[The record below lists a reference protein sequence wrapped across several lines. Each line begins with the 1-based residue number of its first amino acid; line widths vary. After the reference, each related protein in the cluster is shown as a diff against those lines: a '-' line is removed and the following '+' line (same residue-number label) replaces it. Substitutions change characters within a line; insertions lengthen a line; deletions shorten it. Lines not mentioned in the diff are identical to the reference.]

1 MAKLSPYYFIVLLLS
16 IVVQNNTEDIFKHKN
31 YDSSNYLDSEI
42 TKSCPKNGTMFIK
55 GNRVKLSDFVR
66 TNGDIYNLCS
76 HIIEL
81 KHINVF
87 AFNSLIID
95 MDVDV
100 SGSQLTLFFIA
111 PTWVVVGNRKIA
123 VDGSKGDYI
132 PKAED
137 GNHTNIDGQDGK
149 PGLPGGPGGNFFGI
163 GDSFVNGKSLTITAN
178 GGIGGTGQYGGN
190 GYNQEK
196 ARYVDTKVLGKLW
209 CGLYYDMCSGKDKQ
223 YQLNLQDNYGN
234 FSNFHCQGLYEE
246 ENMER
251 CSYKIFGWEG
261 KEGGKGG
268 NGGRGGKGGLPG
280 TINLLDLNS
289 SSQIS
294 TYNILGTFGHGGTG
308 GIGGKRGEN
317 GHNVIYE
324 DVSFLAPPK
333 IKFEVGQEYNYRL
346 GPNGTDGYNS
356 VNYREDLIQANILEQ
371 YEILTTL
378 NEYKSWLRQNSEH
391 IKNDFVPFYKHIDE
405 NSYVRNMSST
415 SEFLSEVDSIDEE
428 FYKLK
433 STVDF
438 LPFYESLLGR
448 TYFYVE
454 KYRNDTK
461 RVEDRTIL
469 SLLYTEILG
478 KIFNVNEHSE
488 TYLVIEIPR
497 YLESVKET
505 LLMVSNL
512 INKNN
517 TYNVIVEKLNELSE
531 YKENYELQ
539 IDKLITKS
547 RQYVDGKL
555 TVETETIMENE
566 VEKMS
571 KLVRDIIRF
580 KERPINNEQE
590 LLRWGKHLQD
600 SMITRSNFYFIR
612 LINKLFS
619 LLSDFAE
626 IISSVVVHGADVPT
640 VLRLGKKTTV
650 KPQFSP
656 ETSKTLYNR
665 IEAIKTKEV
674 TEISDL
680 LQIVLNKTR
689 TNQDILFD
697 VTEGVLLV
705 YKKLQSKHRFLTVNA
720 LRSDLLKVV
729 KIKLDELVSI
739 IHPTGN
745 IRFKAYQHIVNSRS
759 AFAEFTRISQITK
772 LSRGFVEV
780 YNEHKHNDTQLD
792 IIIEYIDKVYSILN
806 VEKKREDSIYVFVY
820 QILQRI
826 EDVILSAFENPDKVS
841 TLACEI
847 SKWNI
852 PLILNSI
859 RRKSKPF
866 PDSYQAKDYP
876 VHIIDYLGG
885 ASSALTAVFEQIQN
899 YLQQK
904 QLESHIADS
913 SYAISKGIK
922 FSDKVFEEKYERIKK
937 GLGSNLVLQHYKK
950 ATGTFKQFVF
960 PIADLYF
967 KDIILPSHLNI
978 YDGIAD
984 IVSMAI
990 TQIDLMLNKVEDY
1003 KKSMLDGDGIVGRK
1017 DFGGRKFRSENPFF
1031 VWKND
1036 QYKDVI
1042 ANLMSGNEVTV
1053 TAEINNSD
1061 LKDYAIKFNRIDFYF
1076 TSHNETVQ
1084 ESVNSIMEYFEITVS
1099 HLGNSHYRYGDDIYL
1114 ITSDPL
1120 NIIYLYENDE
1130 NGRSLHS
1137 GGAYEFLENVD
1148 ITLSPFASWKIKL
1161 DLQYDD
1167 SSFDDLMVFKDYVD
1181 LEMGGNGFYISHEKE
1196 NTLDLKVKK
1205 YYKPLDKY
1213 DKLYS

>member
-1 MAKLSPYYFIVLLLS
+1 MASPYYFIIFLLCV
-16 IVVQNNTEDIFKHKN
+16 VVQNNTEDIFKYKN
-31 YDSSNYLDSEI
+31 YNGSNYLDSEI

-76 HIIEL
+76 HIIDL
-81 KHINVF
+81 KFINVF
-87 AFNSLIID
+87 AYNSLVVD

-100 SGSQLTLFFIA
+100 SGSPLTLFFIA

-137 GNHTNIDGQDGK
+137 GNYTNIDGQDGK

-190 GYNQEK
+190 GYNQDK

-209 CGLYYDMCSGKDKQ
+209 CGLYYDMCNGKDKQ
-223 YQLNLQDNYGN
+223 YQLYLQDNYGN
-234 FSNFHCQGLYEE
+234 FSNFHCQGVYEE
-246 ENMER
+246 DNMEK

-280 TINLLDLNS
+280 TINLLDLNNS
-289 SSQIS
+289 SEIS
-294 TYNILGTFGHGGTG
+294 TYNILGTFGLSGIG

-346 GPNGTDGYNS
+346 GPNGSDGYNS
-356 VNYREDLIQANILEQ
+356 VNYTEDLIQAYILEQ
-371 YEILTTL
+371 YEILTII
-378 NEYKSWLRQNSEH
+378 NEYKSWLRRTSVY

-405 NSYVRNMSST
+405 NSYVRNLYNT
-415 SEFLSEVDSIDEE
+415 SELLSEVDSIDEE
-428 FYKLK
+428 FYELK

-448 TYFYVE
+448 IYSYVE
-454 KYRNDTK
+454 KCRNDTK

-478 KIFNVNEHSE
+478 KIYNANEHSG

-497 YLESVKET
+497 YLESVKEN
-505 LLMVSNL
+505 LQKVRNL
-512 INKNN
+512 IDKNS
-517 TYNVIVEKLNELSE
+517 TYNVIAEKLNELSE
-531 YKENYELQ
+531 YKENYERQ
-539 IDKLITKS
+539 VSKLITKS

-555 TVETETIMENE
+555 TMETETIMKNE
-566 VEKMS
+566 IEKMS
-571 KLVRDIIRF
+571 KLVGDIIRF
-580 KERPINNEQE
+580 KERPLNNEQE

-600 SMITRSNFYFIR
+600 SMIIRSNLYFIR

-626 IISSVVVHGADVPT
+626 IISSVVVGADVPA
-640 VLRLGKKTTV
+640 VLRIGKISTAKT
-650 KPQFSP
+650 QFSP

-665 IEAIKTKEV
+665 IEAIKTEEV
-674 TEISDL
+674 TEISEL

-689 TNQDILFD
+689 AHQDILFD
-697 VTEGVLLV
+697 VTEEVLLV
-705 YKKLQSKHRFLTVNA
+705 YKKLQNKHRFLTVNA

-729 KIKLDELVSI
+729 TIKIDELVSI

-745 IRFKAYQHIVNSRS
+745 IGVKAYPHIVNARS
-759 AFAEFTRISQITK
+759 AFTEFTRISKLTT

-780 YNEHKHNDTQLD
+780 YNEYKHNDTQLD
-792 IIIEYIDKVYSILN
+792 TIIEYIDKVYSILHF
-806 VEKKREDSIYVFVY
+806 EKKHEDTIYVFVY
-820 QILQRI
+820 QLLQRI
-826 EDVILSAFENPDKVS
+826 EDIILSAFENSEKVS
-841 TLACEI
+841 ILAFEI

-852 PLILNSI
+852 PLMLNRI
-859 RRKSKPF
+859 KKMSKQL
-866 PDSYQAKDYP
+866 PDSYQAKGYP
-876 VHIIDYLGG
+876 VHIIEYLGG
-885 ASSALTAVFEQIQN
+885 ASSAFTGVFERIQN
-899 YLQQK
+899 YLKQK
-904 QLESHIADS
+904 QLESHLADTT
-913 SYAISKGIK
+913 YAISKGIK
-922 FSDKVFEEKYERIKK
+922 FSDKVFEKHYERIKK

-950 ATGTFKQFVF
+950 AADTFKQFVF
-960 PIADLYF
+960 PVADFYF
-967 KDIILPSHLNI
+967 KDIILPSHFNI
-978 YDGIAD
+978 YDDIAD

-990 TQIDLMLNKVEDY
+990 AQIDLMLNKVEDY
-1003 KKSMLDGDGIVGRK
+1003 KKSVLDGDGIVGRK
-1017 DFGGRKFRSENPFF
+1017 DFGSRKFRSENPFF
-1031 VWKND
+1031 VWKNE
-1036 QYKDVI
+1036 QYNDII

-1053 TAEINNSD
+1053 IAEINSCD
-1061 LKDYAIKFNRIDFYF
+1061 LKDDAIKFNRIDFYF
-1076 TSHNETVQ
+1076 TSHNETIQ
-1084 ESVNSIMEYFEITVS
+1084 ESVNSVMEYFEITVS

-1120 NIIYLYENDE
+1120 TIVYLYENDE
-1130 NGRSLHS
+1130 NGRALHS
-1137 GGAYEFLENVD
+1137 GGAYEYLENVD

-1161 DLQYDD
+1161 DLQYED
-1167 SSFDDLMVFKDYVD
+1167 SSFDDLMVFKDHVD
-1181 LEMGGNGFYISHEKE
+1181 LEMGGNGFYISKEKE